1 MKTRF
6 FSTKLLTALMILC
19 LVLLLAPVSVFAAE
33 PAAAT
38 ADFTAADNGAAAIQ
52 RKRPPGCIR
61 ITSLF
66 TAFMP

>member
-19 LVLLLAPVSVFAAE
+19 LLLALVSIFAAE
-33 PAAAT
+33 PLSAT

-52 RKRPPGCIR
+52 RKQPPGC
-61 ITSLF
+61 
-66 TAFMP
+66 A

>member
-19 LVLLLAPVSVFAAE
+19 LLLAPVSVFAAE